1 MFKKLIPLA
10 LCSFSFIPQTYANG
24 NGIINQKNI
33 SLELAAMAAHA
44 ALENCLSKGYLVTVT
59 IVDVSGDT
67 KVVLRTDGAGPHT
80 IDASHRKAYT
90 SASAKLATSAM
101 LATSQSNPTAQNLG
115 QIDGFLLLGGGLPIR
130 TGNTVIGAIGVGGA
144 PGGPLDEA
152 CAQAGLDKIK
162 DKLTP

>member
-1 MFKKLIPLA
+1 MFRATTLLA
-10 LCSFSFIPQTYANG
+10 LYFLGFASQTYANG
-24 NGIINQKNI
+24 SGVIAQKNI

-80 IDASHRKAYT
+80 IDASRRKAYT

-101 LATSQSNPTAQNLG
+101 LTTSQSNPTAQNLG

-152 CAQAGLDKIK
+152 CAQAGIDKIK